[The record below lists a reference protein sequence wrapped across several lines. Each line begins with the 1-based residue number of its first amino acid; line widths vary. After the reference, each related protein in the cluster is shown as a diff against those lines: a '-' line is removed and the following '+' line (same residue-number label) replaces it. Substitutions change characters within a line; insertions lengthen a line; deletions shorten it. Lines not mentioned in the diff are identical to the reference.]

1 MKKSIVLLGMLA
13 LTAFLGAC
21 GNKSEESTATEEV
34 NTIKIGVMPSTDNIP
49 LIVAHEQGFDKK
61 HGVEIKLETFKSA
74 KDRDAA
80 FQAEEVDGINSD
92 LVAFTNYLQGGM
104 KVKFTSSTYGQF
116 DLVTN
121 QKDADSL
128 KDLKGEQIV
137 IMNNQG
143 PEYSVD
149 QMLKNVD
156 MTKDDVRLIDV
167 PQVPSRLELL
177 KNHQAAAAIL
187 PEPFVTMAK
196 AEGMKVLDSTR
207 KIGINPF
214 ILCFPETVISEK
226 AAALQG
232 MYDAYNEAVDWL
244 KSHDKE
250 EYIQLF
256 IDKIGFPE
264 KLKEQIEVPDYPHIQ
279 QASKEDIQTVFTWAH
294 DKGLLEKNL
303 RPEDVLSDVYFK

>member
-1 MKKSIVLLGMLA
+1 
-13 LTAFLGAC
+13 
-21 GNKSEESTATEEV
+21 
-34 NTIKIGVMPSTDNIP
+34 
-49 LIVAHEQGFDKK
+49 
-61 HGVEIKLETFKSA
+61 
-74 KDRDAA
+74 
-80 FQAEEVDGINSD
+80 
-92 LVAFTNYLQGGM
+92 
-104 KVKFTSSTYGQF
+104 
-116 DLVTN
+116 
-121 QKDADSL
+121 
-128 KDLKGEQIV
+128 
-137 IMNNQG
+137 
-143 PEYSVD
+143 
-149 QMLKNVD
+149 

-294 DKGLLEKNL
+294 DKGLLGKNL

>member
-1 MKKSIVLLGMLA
+1 MS
-13 LTAFLGAC
+13 
-21 GNKSEESTATEEV
+21 
-34 NTIKIGVMPSTDNIP
+34 TIKIGVMPSTDNIP

-104 KVKFTSSTYGQF
+104 KVKITSSTYGQF

-156 MTKDDVRLIDV
+156 MSKDDVRLIDV

-279 QASKEDIQTVFTWAH
+279 QASKEDIQTVFTWAY

-303 RPEDVLSDVYFK
+303 RSEDVLSDVYFK